1 MDKGKPREIARV
13 YKALGHP
20 HRKRIIEMIGEKGK
34 SGFKELQENLKI
46 SVGALYYHIDT
57 LSDLITQ
64 DAQHKYILTQQGK
77 LAYNLLKS
85 GGEQLSSLFLTEVKK
100 PKGPWSIFSLALQ
113 QVFLPG
119 RLFLYISN
127 KPIHYL
133 PTTAMIIAFGAWI
146 AAQANLK
153 FILVFPDSLTT
164 MPSTLMAAYFVISW
178 LIFFSLSDLLATLLF
193 KRKGGDL
200 SLLIGSS
207 FSFLPLI
214 LFSCLWHLM
223 KILGVNFT
231 GIGIS
236 ILLILFQAWT
246 IGIMSAA
253 ISLSKGLRIEKAA
266 LISFIATY
274 INIAYILLTRVY

>member
-1 MDKGKPREIARV
+1 MDKEKPREIARI

-20 HRKRIIEMIGEKGK
+20 HRKRMIEIIGEKGK
-34 SGFKELQENLKI
+34 SGFKELRETLNI
-46 SVGALYYHIDT
+46 SVGALYYHINT

-64 DAQHKYILTQQGK
+64 DAQHKYILTEHGK

-85 GGEQLSSLFLTEVKK
+85 GGEQLSTLLLTEIEK
-100 PKGPWSIFSLALQ
+100 PKGPWPNFLTALQ
-113 QVFLPG
+113 QIFLPG
-119 RLFLYISN
+119 RLFIHISN
-127 KPIHYL
+127 KPIQYL
-133 PTTAMIIAFGAWI
+133 PTTTMIIAFGAWI
-146 AAQANLK
+146 ATQANLR
-153 FILVFPDSLTT
+153 FIMVFPDSLTT
-164 MPSTLMAAYFVISW
+164 VSPVLTAAYFVVSW
-178 LIFFSLSDLLATLLF
+178 LIFLGLCDLLATVLF
-193 KRKGGDL
+193 KRKGGDF
-200 SLLIGSS
+200 SLLVGSS

-214 LFSCLWHLM
+214 LFSCLWYLM
-223 KILGVNFT
+223 KILSVSFT